1 MSFVSAQS
9 LFDKLGLKNNFGLF
23 FENLFSNEGGLALK
37 VLFSF
42 LVFLVISAILP
53 FVPLFGKRDDGKSR
67 SPFLRFLI
75 SVTVTLLSTMF
86 IPEDIL
92 RIMVNPY
99 TALGTV
105 ILGVLPFILMF
116 AFVHSTIKN
125 SFLKHAA
132 WIMYG
137 LVLLAV
143 SINSMLDEPISRFD
157 DLDSSTLAI
166 IETQRIVY
174 AWFYGIATFIA
185 FMMVFIGE
193 FIEHA
198 IWAGVVESGKEEMK
212 KYIATRRLQLKYDK
226 MRADAE
232 LGITS

>member
-9 LFDKLGLKNNFGLF
+9 LFDNLGLKDKFGLF

-53 FVPLFGKRDDGKSR
+53 FVPLFGKGDDGNSR

-75 SVTVTLLSTMF
+75 SVTVTILSTMF

-125 SFLKHAA
+125 RFLRHAA

-137 LVLLAV
+137 LILLAM
-143 SINSMLDEPISRFD
+143 SINSMLDEPTSM
-157 DLDSSTLAI
+157 LGKSTLAI
-166 IETQRIVY
+166 TETQRDIY

-185 FMMVFIGE
+185 FMMVFVGE
-193 FIEHA
+193 LIEHA
-198 IWAGVVESGKEEMK
+198 LWAGSVASGKEEMN
-212 KYIATRRLQLKYDK
+212 KYIETRRLQLKYDK

-232 LGITS
+232 LGINS